1 MMGRRPG
8 YMSQRRDAY
17 EPLTSAM
24 PTFSLGGLPDS
35 LIRKVLAHPHRGHS
49 LEPPETLGASF
60 LGEGH
65 ELKNRPGGAGPRQ
78 SRDYLDLCA
87 ACPRGD
93 EQGASGTRVIVDTWT
108 TKFEP

>member
-17 EPLTSAM
+17 EPLTFAM
-24 PTFSLGGLPDS
+24 PTFGLGGLPDS

-60 LGEGH
+60 LVTPLATTGVD
-65 ELKNRPGGAGPRQ
+65 PR
-78 SRDYLDLCA
+78 A
-87 ACPRGD
+87 
-93 EQGASGTRVIVDTWT
+93 
-108 TKFEP
+108 